1 MTKRGDTMT
10 AKERQIRFWQREVEA
25 RFSCW
30 KELVERKDVEGARQA
45 KWQYVNA
52 RKMLEELE
60 KE

>member
-1 MTKRGDTMT
+1 MKTIN
-10 AKERQIRFWQREVEA
+10 AKERQIWFWQREVEA

-45 KWQYVNA
+45 KRQYVNA
-52 RKMLEELE
+52 RKTLEELE